1 MFARQEEVGLPGE
14 KPCKCGPNCC
24 GLSQNRDMR
33 LILIY
38 EIESKGVVAVQQ
50 AAGRAAKQGNRKLTA
65 RSACQYGVFLWSM
78 MAGLPVMV
86 AQAADTDDA
95 AKKKS
100 QQHQTTDN
108 DMPSS
113 VESLVVQ
120 GERNRN
126 ATTDGTGSYVVKAVS
141 MSKML
146 MRLDEIPQ
154 SVSVLSRQQMRDQ
167 NLNTVDDALKQVP
180 GVNVNLYGD
189 GTAGMTARGYALT
202 PQFDGVPSTGG
213 LQMAQ
218 QFDVAIYDRL
228 EVLRG
233 PNGMFQGSAPP
244 GGSVNFV
251 RKRPLDHFKAQG
263 SFSGGSWNNFH
274 ADADVT
280 GPLTASKRVTGRFV
294 LAGTDRDYFYQKA
307 HDRRWTAYADID
319 VHVTDHTT
327 VSLVAMGQKNDTTRF
342 MGLPRATDGS
352 DLHLN
357 RNSFVGADWGYT
369 TSPMY
374 ELGGELEH
382 RFGGGWRVRLSG
394 RHRVTDNSQHYSYL
408 NSPVTAQ
415 KRGNFVV
422 STASIHDQ
430 YDGADLYFT
439 GPVRV
444 LRHKIDLLIGGNYD
458 SDVMVD
464 GGASQSWRTDTS
476 LTGLDIFSPAISSTI
491 EPALTTMYREPTRQG
506 GVYGSA
512 RVHLLPSLELMLGG
526 RLSFYEYKYKNI
538 SRNTPYVI
546 SQKNNAVP
554 TPYLGLVWHVVPN
567 LTAYASFTD
576 TFSPQSAYSLSGRL
590 KPVQGQQ
597 IEGGLKGNFF
607 HRKLNVTLSGYRVI
621 ERNKAMAEG
630 DMEPIC
636 GRSGTS
642 TCYRAA
648 GKVRSQGAEV
658 EMIGRLLPGWD
669 INASY
674 TYNDNV
680 ILKDSTASLVGQ
692 AYTPNSPKHLFKL
705 WTHYRFAPP
714 EVTRNV
720 WSVGGGL
727 TAQSGTFG
735 NSRTVTQGSY
745 VVANAQIGYQ
755 LRPEL
760 NITVNVNNLSN
771 TRYYQRLGNIYY
783 YNYYG
788 EPRNFMATVQSV
800 F

>member
-1 MFARQEEVGLPGE
+1 MQ
-14 KPCKCGPNCC
+14 
-24 GLSQNRDMR
+24 
-33 LILIY
+33 
-38 EIESKGVVAVQQ
+38 IEGTVRVKQT
-50 AAGRAAKQGNRKLTA
+50 AGRVKAQEKSRLTA
-65 RSACQYGVFLWSM
+65 GALCRYGVFLWSVT
-78 MAGLPVMV
+78 AGLPVV
-86 AQAADTDDA
+86 AAQAADTDDA
-95 AKKKS
+95 AKKKP
-100 QQHQTTDN
+100 QQHQASQTKTDKSAPEN
-108 DMPSS
+108 DVPDS

-120 GERNRN
+120 GERHKN

-180 GVNVNLYGD
+180 GINVNLYGD
-189 GTAGMTARGYALT
+189 GTAGITSRGYAVT

-213 LQMAQ
+213 LQMSQ

-294 LAGTDRDYFYQKA
+294 LAGTDRDYFYQNA

-319 VHVTDHTT
+319 VHITDHTT
-327 VSLVAMGQKNDTTRF
+327 LSLMAIGQKNDTTRF
-342 MGLPRATDGS
+342 MGLPRAANGA
-352 DLHLN
+352 DLHLS
-357 RNSFVGADWGYT
+357 RNSFVGADWGQT
-369 TSPMY
+369 SSPMY

-394 RHRVTDNSQHYSYL
+394 RHRVTDTSMHYAYL
-408 NSPVTAQ
+408 NSYTAAQ
-415 KRGNFVV
+415 KKGNFVV
-422 STASIHDQ
+422 AKSLIRDV

-439 GPVRV
+439 GPVHLLNRK
-444 LRHKIDLLIGGNYD
+444 HDLLIGANYD
-458 SDVMVD
+458 SDVMTD
-464 GGASQSWRTDTS
+464 GGATVNSRTNTS
-476 LTGLDIFSPAISSTI
+476 LAGLDIFAPVISSTI
-491 EPALTTMYREPTRQG
+491 EPTITTMYREPTQQAG
-506 GVYGSA
+506 IYGSA
-512 RVHLLPSLELMLGG
+512 RIQILKSLDLMLGG
-526 RLSFYEYKYKNI
+526 RLSFYEYKY
-538 SRNTPYVI
+538 RNLSTNGSYVV

-554 TPYLGLVWHVVPN
+554 TPYLGLVWHFVPN
-567 LTAYASFTD
+567 IAAYVSFTD
-576 TFSPQSAYSLSGRL
+576 TFTPQSAYSLSGRL
-590 KPVQGQQ
+590 KPVLGQQ
-597 IEGGLKGNFF
+597 IEGGLKGDFF
-607 HRKLNVTLSGYRVI
+607 NRKLNVTLAGYRVI
-621 ERNKAMAEG
+621 ERNKAIEDG
-630 DMEPIC
+630 DLEPIC
-636 GRSGTS
+636 GRSHTS

-648 GKVRSQGAEV
+648 GKVRSQGAEI

-680 ILKDSTASLVGQ
+680 ILKNSDASLVGQ
-692 AYTPNSPKHLFKL
+692 AYTPNFPKHLFKL
-705 WTHYRFAPP
+705 WTHYRFAAP

-720 WSVGGGL
+720 WSVGGGV

-735 NSRTVTQGSY
+735 TTRTVTQGSY
-745 VVANAQIGYQ
+745 VVASAQVGYQ

-771 TRYYQRLGNIYY
+771 TRYYQRLGNVNY

>member
-1 MFARQEEVGLPGE
+1 MHGTKWGRSEEKKSEQDVLLLLFITKMLYENNSHSLKESRGTVALKRSAAQTAQQERQ
-14 KPCKCGPNCC
+14 
-24 GLSQNRDMR
+24 
-33 LILIY
+33 
-38 EIESKGVVAVQQ
+38 
-50 AAGRAAKQGNRKLTA
+50 KLTA
-65 RSACQYGVFLWSM
+65 RKACHYGVFLWSM
-78 MAGLPVMV
+78 ATGLPVMA
-86 AQAADTDDA
+86 AQAADTDED

-100 QQHQTTDN
+100 QEQTAESDVPN
-108 DMPSS
+108 S
-113 VESLVVQ
+113 VENLVVQ
-120 GERNRN
+120 GERHKN

-141 MSKML
+141 MGKML
-146 MRLDEIPQ
+146 LRLDDIPQ

-189 GTAGMTARGYALT
+189 GTAGMTARGYTLT

-213 LQMAQ
+213 LQMSQ

-263 SFSGGSWNNFH
+263 SFSGGSWNNLH

-280 GPLTASKRVTGRFV
+280 GPLTASKRVTGRLV

-342 MGLPRATDGS
+342 MGLPRAADGS
-352 DLHLN
+352 DLHLS
-357 RNSFVGADWGYT
+357 RNSFVGADWGRT
-369 TSPMY
+369 SSPMY

-382 RFGGGWRVRLSG
+382 RFGGGWRARLSG
-394 RHRVTDNSQHYSYL
+394 RHRMTDNTLHYTYL
-408 NSPVTAQ
+408 SSAVTAQ

-422 STASIHDQ
+422 ANSLIQDQ

-444 LRHKIDLLIGGNYD
+444 LHHKIDLLIGGNYD
-458 SDVMVD
+458 SDLMVD
-464 GGASQSWRTDTS
+464 GGATRSWRTDTS
-476 LTGLDIFSPAISSTI
+476 LAGLDIFSPAISSTI
-491 EPALTTMYREPTRQG
+491 QPDITTKYREPTKQG

-512 RVHLLPSLELMLGG
+512 RIHLLPSLELLMGG

-538 SRNTPYVI
+538 SQNTPYVI

-554 TPYLGLVWHVVPN
+554 TPYLGLVWHFVPN
-567 LTAYASFTD
+567 LTAYVSFTD

-590 KPVQGQQ
+590 KPVLGQQ

-607 HRKLNVTLSGYRVI
+607 HRNLNVTVAGYRVV
-621 ERNKAMAEG
+621 ERNKAIEDG
-630 DMEPIC
+630 DQDPIC

-735 NSRTVTQGSY
+735 TSRTVTQGSY